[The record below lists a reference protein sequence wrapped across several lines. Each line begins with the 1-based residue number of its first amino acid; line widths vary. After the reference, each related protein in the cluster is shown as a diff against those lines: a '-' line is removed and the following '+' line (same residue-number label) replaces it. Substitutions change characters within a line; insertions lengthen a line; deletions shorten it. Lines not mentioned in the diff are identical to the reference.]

1 MKTSELAKRLGIS
14 SSTVRSWASDYAAF
28 LSPKAAGKDSGS
40 PRDYSEADALVLATV
55 ANMREKGFGHEQI
68 VDALEPDSPTAAPA
82 PETPTAHSASSS
94 SAHHDDHIPLL
105 DPDEAIV
112 PVAQLHR
119 TLDEFR
125 HLQKDMEKVEAERDR
140 ILARWEQDSSR
151 LTERVIGLESKVGEF
166 RGELRAVR
174 KERKSSEWWL
184 RILIAAV
191 LVTIIV
197 MALTTILILNP
208 PF

>member
-1 MKTSELAKRLGIS
+1 MKTSELAKRLRIS
-14 SSTVRSWASDYAAF
+14 SSTVRAWASDYAAF
-28 LSPKAAGKDSGS
+28 LAPKAAGKQSGS
-40 PRDYSEADALVLATV
+40 PRSFSEADALVMATV
-55 ANMREKGFGHEQI
+55 ANMREKGFAHEQI
-68 VDALEPDSPTAAPA
+68 IDALELDDPAAPT
-82 PETPTAHSASSS
+82 ETPAAAQAASSS
-94 SAHHDDHIPLL
+94 GAHHDDHIPLL

-140 ILARWEQDSSR
+140 ILERWEQDSSR
-151 LTERVIGLESKVGEF
+151 LTERVIGLEGKVGEY
-166 RGELRAVR
+166 RGELRVIR
-174 KERKSSEWWL
+174 KERKSSDWWL
-184 RILIAAV
+184 RVVIAAI

-197 MALTTILILNP
+197 MALTTTLILNP